1 MKDKN
6 KKSAKK
12 LQKEEE
18 AMKKKRKKRKRS
30 KNKEYT
36 IISYFFVA
44 IFISLIGYM
53 VYFNVEKRETDRLSH
68 IQKLT
73 ERVMKQEFILTEISL
88 PMW

>member
-6 KKSAKK
+6 KKKRKKASKRRGNYEEKSAKK
-12 LQKEEE
+12 EDVL
-18 AMKKKRKKRKRS
+18 

-53 VYFNVEKRETDRLSH
+53 VYL
-68 IQKLT
+68 
-73 ERVMKQEFILTEISL
+73 M
-88 PMW
+88 